1 MTIISNSSGICMRC
15 KKKGTKS
22 TTKACCEDY
31 MVEKAKKKGWDE
43 SRRAFV

>member
-1 MTIISNSSGICMRC
+1 MRC

-22 TTKACCEDY
+22 TTKAYCESCEDY